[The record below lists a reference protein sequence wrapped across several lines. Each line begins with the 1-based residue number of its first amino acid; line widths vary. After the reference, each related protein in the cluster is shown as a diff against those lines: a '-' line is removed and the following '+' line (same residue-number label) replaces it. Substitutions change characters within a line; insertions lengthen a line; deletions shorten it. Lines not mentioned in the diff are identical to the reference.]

1 MKERAYD
8 PKGWHI
14 KIQPWV
20 PTEREIARLLDDGY
34 EVEVRGLSLGVL
46 VMTRKRAFI

>member
-1 MKERAYD
+1 MEERYHD
-8 PKGWHI
+8 PKGWHV
-14 KIQPWV
+14 KVQPWV

-46 VMTRKRAFI
+46 VKTRKRTPI